1 MRKLIAGIFSPGH
14 SFHIYDC
21 GEGRLEDAAKNKV
34 FEFELHEIVRHM
46 NEHTDGDTHFL
57 VREVPEEGWF
67 CEYVVRYKPNV
78 EIFIIGYGKDPQ
90 EALNNT
96 LNML

>member
-1 MRKLIAGIFSPGH
+1 MRKLIAGLFSPTD

-21 GEGRLEDAAKNKV
+21 GEERYEDAYNQPV
-34 FEFELHEIVRHM
+34 YEFELKNIIHHM
-46 NEHTDGDTHFL
+46 KEHTDGDTHFL
-57 VREVPEEGWF
+57 VRQSGDEWF
-67 CEYVVRYKPNV
+67 CEYVVRYKPSV